1 MRLSKSIT
9 LQLKESKIM
18 FEKSFNQMSLVLDT
32 MSELVAYQDNEHKL
46 IYVNRASAESVGKTP
61 EELVGKYCYEIWGDG
76 KTVCQDCP
84 VERALWSAE
93 SQTDYIQS
101 PDGKSWKIKGYPVKN
116 EKGEIIGAMEV
127 TMDITEIENL
137 KKKMSETDRSY
148 KFIVDNISDI
158 VFQQDKNLKITYVSP
173 SVEKLTGY
181 SVEEIMNMNLLDLM
195 TPESY
200 KRGVENFNKY
210 YELVKNNPE
219 FDIPTLEY
227 EYYGKDGRV
236 VIGEMKVKYI
246 FDKNGDLI
254 GIHGVI
260 RDVTRRK
267 ELEQQLILAQKMEAL
282 GRLAGGVA
290 HDFNNLLTV
299 IMGYADIALMKGG
312 IDENTLSYFEEI
324 KKTSKKAADL
334 VSQLLVFSKKQ
345 IVMPR
350 VVDINKLVENNKK
363 MLSRVI
369 GENIKL
375 ETYLDKNVNKI
386 KADPTQMEQVIMNI
400 IVNAKDAMPNGG
412 IIKIQTGNETCG
424 EHDCNNNI
432 DPGEYIY
439 ISISD
444 TGCGMSENV
453 KSHIFEPFFSTKT
466 DQKGTGLGLSTAFGI
481 IKQNKGCISVES
493 QKDKGS
499 TFKIYLPAYEGS
511 DVDDAIVEKKK
522 LHNAKVKGKKIL
534 VVEDEASVRDMVSEI
549 LLSNG
554 YIVLKAKDGEEAKEM
569 LTKNKIDFVVSDV
582 IMPRMD
588 GKELYKH
595 VRENSPDIRFLF
607 MSGYMDNDVLLKD
620 IKNEKVNFIKKP
632 FAPQDLLIKVS
643 NILKSSA
650 LNQF

>member
-1 MRLSKSIT
+1 ML
-9 LQLKESKIM
+9 
-18 FEKSFNQMSLVLDT
+18 EKSFNQMSLVLDT

-84 VERALWSAE
+84 VERALRDAE
-93 SQTDYIQS
+93 PETGYIQS
-101 PDGKSWKIKGYPVKN
+101 PDGRSWKIKGYPVKN

-127 TMDITEIENL
+127 TMDVTEIENL
-137 KKKMSETDRSY
+137 KKKMSETDRNY

-181 SVEEIMNMNLLDLM
+181 SVEEIMNMSLLDLM

-227 EYYGKDGRV
+227 EYYRRDGRV

-386 KADPTQMEQVIMNI
+386 KADPIQIEQVIMNI

-412 IIKIQTGNETCG
+412 VIKIKTGNETCI
-424 EHDCNNNI
+424 EYDCSNNI

-444 TGCGMSENV
+444 TGCGMDENV

-481 IKQNKGCISVES
+481 IKQNKGYISVES

-607 MSGYMDNDVLLKD
+607 MSGYMDNNVLLKD